1 MRTTVT
7 LRDSLYEEAKVAAAR
22 QGTSVGSVIEDAL
35 AAYLARAAEVAESDL
50 PDLPVT
56 QGSIRQGVDINDS
69 SALVEL
75 LDEGRPL
82 DALR

>member
-22 QGTSVGSVIEDAL
+22 RGTSVGSIIEDAL
-35 AAYLARAAEVAESDL
+35 ASYLARGAEVAEIDL

-56 QGSIRQGVDINDS
+56 PGSIRQGVDINDA
-69 SALVEL
+69 SALVDM
-75 LDEGRPL
+75 LDESRAP